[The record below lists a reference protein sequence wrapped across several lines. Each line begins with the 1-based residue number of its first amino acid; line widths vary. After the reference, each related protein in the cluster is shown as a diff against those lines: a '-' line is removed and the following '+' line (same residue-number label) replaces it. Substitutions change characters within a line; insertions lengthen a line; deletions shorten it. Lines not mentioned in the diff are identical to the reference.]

1 MENTEVKQE
10 ITDFDKLNTSFQNI
24 VSKRN
29 KIMFFVPDL
38 GAVPSGA
45 VYEIYFHAILL
56 KTLGYSVKIFTE
68 NGKYVKPEFI
78 ESELTDLEHVSM
90 ENARLS
96 VAPEDVLVIPEI
108 FTNVMEQTKNVP
120 CVRVVLFQSVDNAM
134 RSLLPGS
141 DWSAFGISHVIT
153 TSSMGKMFV
162 EDFFGKK
169 FKIHTYN
176 VGIPNY
182 FKKANKIKRP
192 VISLL
197 VRNENEL
204 DRVIKLFYAKYPHYR
219 WVTFEPMQTDSKPPK
234 YLRRKD
240 FAEKLSKNFAAL
252 WMDRLATHAQFP
264 LECMKVGTIPIALKP
279 DITPEYIIEN
289 GKLKPNS
296 GLWTSDIYEL
306 PDLIAEALR
315 MFLEDEIPAE
325 LNDTMD
331 AIASNYNTEIS
342 TLQLTAIY
350 NNILEERTNLFKSTL
365 ETIKRVDT
373 AEAQI
378 VDDIDAIKPLTDQL
392 LSN

>member
-1 MENTEVKQE
+1 MENTVVKQE
-10 ITDFDKLNTSFQNI
+10 STDIEKISASFLNIEN
-24 VSKRN
+24 KRN

-45 VYEIYFHAILL
+45 VYEIYFHATLL
-56 KTLGYSVKIFTE
+56 KSLGYTVKIFTE
-68 NGKYVKPEFI
+68 TNKYLKPEFI

-90 ENARLS
+90 ENARMS

-120 CVRVVLFQSVDNAM
+120 CVRVVLFQSVDNM
-134 RSLLPGS
+134 LRSLSPGL
-141 DWSAFGISHVIT
+141 DWTSFGINHVIT
-153 TSSMGKMFV
+153 TSNMTKMFL
-162 EDFFGKK
+162 EDFYGKK
-169 FKIHTYN
+169 FNVHTYN
-176 VGIPNY
+176 VAVPNY
-182 FKKANKIKRP
+182 FKKVTKIKRP

-197 VRNENEL
+197 VRNETEL
-204 DRVIKLFYAKYPHYR
+204 DRIIKLFYAKYPHYR

-240 FAEKLSKNFAAL
+240 FAEKLDKNFAAL
-252 WMDRLATHAQFP
+252 WIDRLATHAQFP

-296 GLWTSDIYEL
+296 GLWTTDIYEL

-315 MFLEDEIPAE
+315 LHLEDEIPTE
-325 LNDTMD
+325 LTDTMD
-331 AIASNYNTEIS
+331 AISSNYNPEIA

-350 NNILEERTNLFKSTL
+350 TSIFDERKNLLKSSL
-365 ETIKRVDT
+365 DVVSKQAAPQPADES
-373 AEAQI
+373 
-378 VDDIDAIKPLTDQL
+378 IDAVRPLTDQL